1 MPTKAA
7 DKTPTQ
13 TQEVEEGQADD
24 GKLVNCYYQVF
35 FSAGSLPC
43 KGSSR
48 VIKWCV
54 SICGVTQRNKRVI
67 SSELHLYLVTIEIT
81 LQGR

>member
-48 VIKWCV
+48 VIK
-54 SICGVTQRNKRVI
+54 
-67 SSELHLYLVTIEIT
+67 
-81 LQGR
+81 